1 MTTLPH
7 RQSTPGGC
15 CTGKQASHLL
25 IQELALKAIPPNVY
39 GTSTQRKLESP
50 RLLRKLP
57 DQADAYTMSPAR

>member
-1 MTTLPH
+1 M
-7 RQSTPGGC
+7 
-15 CTGKQASHLL
+15 SHLL